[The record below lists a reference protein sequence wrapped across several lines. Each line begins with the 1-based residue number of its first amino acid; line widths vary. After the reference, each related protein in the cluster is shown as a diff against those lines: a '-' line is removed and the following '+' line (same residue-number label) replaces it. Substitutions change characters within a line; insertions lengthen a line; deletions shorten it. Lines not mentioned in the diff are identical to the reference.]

1 MCVTRAP
8 DTVPGAHHHCQ
19 IYQYTPHTLGF
30 ICFVSFVV
38 VYHCSLFSSTV
49 ATEESLG
56 LSSFPLQPCH
66 ANNYCN
72 IGNFSHQRND
82 QNILR
87 SSTTF
92 PSGLRFERTETTRT
106 SSCQGIVTPW
116 NVGLSF
122 GWFVGWRRE
131 FVGRRGNAIF
141 FSFLSFVFQILFKL
155 DGLL

>member
-1 MCVTRAP
+1 MYHIHVYRDLKIILISSFIPFLFRKVISKFYVCNKGTRYGTRCTPPLP
-8 DTVPGAHHHCQ
+8 DLPVHPS
-19 IYQYTPHTLGF
+19 ILGF

-106 SSCQGIVTPW
+106 SSCQGIVTP
-116 NVGLSF
+116 
-122 GWFVGWRRE
+122 
-131 FVGRRGNAIF
+131 
-141 FSFLSFVFQILFKL
+141 
-155 DGLL
+155 